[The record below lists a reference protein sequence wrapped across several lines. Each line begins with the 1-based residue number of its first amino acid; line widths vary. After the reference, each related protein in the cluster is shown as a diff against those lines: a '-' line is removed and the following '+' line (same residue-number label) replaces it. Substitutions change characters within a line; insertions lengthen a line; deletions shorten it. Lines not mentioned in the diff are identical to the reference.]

1 MKFCVPQQDFKS
13 WVTNN
18 HLLVFLTTCIQ
29 WDLNL
34 SFCSFNTP
42 EWALLCVYTCML
54 MGMCVPLCVSACVCL
69 HVCVFCICKYM
80 SVCVCTIQRFNPA
93 HGRTV
98 STSPSSST
106 IALPFHQ
113 STINPFC
120 PQEEYPELNSSH
132 LGIRGQQYGK
142 QTVRPNFSLSTTFKW
157 KQRYRPFVLYVNV
170 RLSPH
175 IFKTILSMDALDAY
189 NALKKC

>member
-54 MGMCVPLCVSACVCL
+54 MGMCVSLCVSACVCL

-80 SVCVCTIQRFNPA
+80 SVRVCTIQRFNPA
-93 HGRTV
+93 HGRTM
-98 STSPSSST
+98 
-106 IALPFHQ
+106 
-113 STINPFC
+113 
-120 PQEEYPELNSSH
+120 
-132 LGIRGQQYGK
+132 
-142 QTVRPNFSLSTTFKW
+142 TVGPNFSLSTTFKW
-157 KQRYRPFVLYVNV
+157 KQRYRPFVLHINV

-175 IFKTILSMDALDAY
+175 IFKTVLSMDALDAY